1 MERKIYFKTQEGFE
15 AFINLLP
22 SEFINVRKA
31 VVSSSCGETNGAYV
45 YENET
50 TKQICT
56 LIIDESEYN
65 NAMPMEKGE

>member
-22 SEFINVRKA
+22 SEIVDVRKA
-31 VVSSSCGETNGAYV
+31 VVSTSCGETNGAYA
-45 YENET
+45 YDKET
-50 TKQICT
+50 SKLICT

-65 NAMPMEKGE
+65 NASNLEKGE